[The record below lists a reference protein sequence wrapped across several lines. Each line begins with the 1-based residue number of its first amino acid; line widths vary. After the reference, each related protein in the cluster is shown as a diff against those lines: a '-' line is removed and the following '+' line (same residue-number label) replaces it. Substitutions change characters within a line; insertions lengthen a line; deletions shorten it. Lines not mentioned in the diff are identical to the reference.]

1 MRLLTVIPA
10 VGLFFLISANP
21 FAQSN
26 QLPAPSSHLSDFAGV
41 IDADTK
47 TRLESLL
54 QGLKE
59 KSKID
64 LYVAVVE
71 STGAQE
77 IAPFSQQLARDWN
90 IGAKTGRTK
99 SLLLVVSTASKSSF
113 TQFTRVVQ
121 ADLPDGV
128 LGEMSYRMSGPLSEG
143 RFAEAV
149 DSGVHVFAN
158 ALAEKIGFKVS
169 DIETSVAAN
178 TSVPTDSPQQ
188 VLVTAKDTPG
198 TRRRVVSEEPKAEA
212 QATPPPVEAPR
223 PSRRRVKVGCGAN

>member
-71 STGAQE
+71 STGTQE

-99 SLLLVVSTASKSSF
+99 SLLLVLSTASKSSF
-113 TQFTRVVQ
+113 TQFTRLVQ

-128 LGEMSYRMSGPLSEG
+128 LGEMSYRMSGPLSDG

-149 DSGVHVFAN
+149 DSGVHVFAT

-169 DIETSVAAN
+169 DIDAA
-178 TSVPTDSPQQ
+178 
-188 VLVTAKDTPG
+188 A
-198 TRRRVVSEEPKAEA
+198 A
-212 QATPPPVEAPR
+212 
-223 PSRRRVKVGCGAN
+223 

>member
-47 TRLESLL
+47 TRLETLL

-99 SLLLVVSTASKSSF
+99 TLLLVVSTASKSSF
-113 TQFTRVVQ
+113 T
-121 ADLPDGV
+121 
-128 LGEMSYRMSGPLSEG
+128 
-143 RFAEAV
+143 
-149 DSGVHVFAN
+149 
-158 ALAEKIGFKVS
+158 
-169 DIETSVAAN
+169 
-178 TSVPTDSPQQ
+178 
-188 VLVTAKDTPG
+188 
-198 TRRRVVSEEPKAEA
+198 
-212 QATPPPVEAPR
+212 
-223 PSRRRVKVGCGAN
+223 